1 MPVLPAASADPLAFV
16 QGSHNRASPHS
27 LRRFLSRSCPTRWGA
42 ERTGM
47 WKSFLLAAGVFACIV
62 GVELLVIDS
71 AVIQPLDGRGGPQV
85 FTAPDWAPWSLISAG
100 AVTVLNFF
108 SLPTKAVK
116 DFSKI

>member
-1 MPVLPAASADPLAFV
+1 
-16 QGSHNRASPHS
+16 
-27 LRRFLSRSCPTRWGA
+27 
-42 ERTGM
+42 M
-47 WKSFLLAAGVFACIV
+47 WKSFFLAAGVFACIV